1 MGYYITLADA
11 DFAVPETD
19 EVLTVLKD
27 ANWKYHDW
35 KRGGTYSGG
44 RQTSRWFSWM
54 PADYDKTVTSVKEVF
69 ELLGFDTDA
78 HDGLVRLMA
87 YDSKIGQEELF
98 LAIVA
103 PFVEDG
109 SFLEWRGEDGSMWR
123 HEVIEGKLNVA
134 DVAMTYTNYRPVS
147 IVEYDKADNG
157 KYAVIV
163 LDPYA
168 VEAPSEQYAAQT
180 AVSA

>member
-11 DFAVPETD
+11 GFAVPETD

-44 RQTSRWFSWM
+44 VQTSRWFSWM
-54 PADYDKTVTSVKEVF
+54 PADYDKTVTSVKDVF

-103 PFVEDG
+103 PFVEEG

-123 HEVIEGKLNVA
+123 HEVINGRLKVA
-134 DVAMTYTNYRPVS
+134 DVAMTYTNYRP
-147 IVEYDKADNG
+147 ITIAEYHFSGDG
-157 KYAVIV
+157 KGEWLV

-168 VEAPSEQYAAQT
+168 VQAPSEQYAAQT